1 MKSSRTTNR
10 TLLGAAAAAMT
21 LSLAACGTTH
31 AKHHSSIVKTAPSP
45 HPVTASN
52 RTIWLLAYSHFNQVV
67 SNSKVLQ
74 LFERGT
80 VYEPITSR
88 QTANTLHNI
97 IPTADFHSAALLA
110 QKIASPPFLRS
121 VGAIIYDNE
130 RYANTPQIEQL
141 NPLHYY
147 TEVSHLAK
155 DHHLT
160 SICDF
165 IQPDR
170 LPASERNPS
179 NEVPNCSIIGLN
191 TVQQSERNPQTYLAV
206 VSRAV
211 RTIRSVEP
219 SVPIIAGISAN
230 PRGAPVTAAE
240 LTTDMRIVAPLVNGF
255 WLNVPAP
262 GVGCPSCHEPD
273 PNLLQQALANLPAS
287 FTTG

>member
-1 MKSSRTTNR
+1 M
-10 TLLGAAAAAMT
+10 
-21 LSLAACGTTH
+21 
-31 AKHHSSIVKTAPSP
+31 
-45 HPVTASN
+45 
-52 RTIWLLAYSHFNQVV
+52 
-67 SNSKVLQ
+67 
-74 LFERGT
+74 
-80 VYEPITSR
+80 
-88 QTANTLHNI
+88 
-97 IPTADFHSAALLA
+97 
-110 QKIASPPFLRS
+110 
-121 VGAIIYDNE
+121 
-130 RYANTPQIEQL
+130 
-141 NPLHYY
+141 
-147 TEVSHLAK
+147 
-155 DHHLT
+155 
-160 SICDF
+160 
-165 IQPDR
+165 
-170 LPASERNPS
+170 
-179 NEVPNCSIIGLN
+179 N